1 MKRAVYDAIGGLDE
15 RFGLGFFDDDDLAE
29 RARRAGFELAVA
41 HDLFV
46 HHFGSRTFAGNGI
59 DAEKLLNENAGRF
72 AAKWGLNGANGTR
85 VSLQPWRGSPAAH
98 AGTLIGPGSN
108 QEEISRKAAKTAKNK
123 HLFESGQ
130 SDVVHVAQVSAE
142 AVPSSS
148 FAALRLG
155 VRSSFLD
162 DIPSIDLGERASVSL
177 TMTSDCERAKMS
189 LTSCAVRAIPAPMG
203 PAVIPLSTISGCFHS
218 AMEFA
223 GHIGFTSRF
232 CPPCAGRIYP
242 SNGPI

>member
-29 RARRAGFELAVA
+29 RARRAGFELAIA
-41 HDLFV
+41 RDLFV

-59 DAEKLLNENAGRF
+59 DAEKLLDQNAGRF
-72 AAKWGLNGANGTR
+72 AAKWGLKGANGTR

-98 AGTLIGPGSN
+98 AGTLIGPGSD
-108 QEEISRKAAKTAKNK
+108 QKEISRKAAKTAKNK
-123 HLFESGQ
+123 NLFESGQ

-177 TMTSDCERAKMS
+177 TMTSDCERVKMS
-189 LTSCAVRAIPAPMG
+189 LTSCAVRAILARMG
-203 PAVIPLSTISGCFHS
+203 PAVIPLSTTSGCFHS

-223 GHIGFTSRF
+223 GHIGFTSKF
-232 CPPCAGRIYP
+232 CLRCAGRIYP